1 MSRLKETKR
10 LLQWALY
17 TCWKKERKPAIFIVS
32 LVRQKP
38 LWRRKCWALLTEHS
52 GKVSGFSKHLRRRAS
67 YLSPAVT
74 FRERGSKA
82 AGFCLDSIAVVT
94 RRKFG
99 ANHLK
104 AVSAV
109 TESLRKQEANH
120 VHSSGKNQAA
130 VLTSVCQ
137 PARGEEQLQCRG
149 SHFVTAIQTPTPGQ
163 TFLSWGRAAPT
174 KTHLTTSTRKR
185 ESP

>member
-1 MSRLKETKR
+1 M
-10 LLQWALY
+10 
-17 TCWKKERKPAIFIVS
+17 
-32 LVRQKP
+32 
-38 LWRRKCWALLTEHS
+38 
-52 GKVSGFSKHLRRRAS
+52 
-67 YLSPAVT
+67 T

-137 PARGEEQLQCRG
+137 PARGEEQLHAGAATSSPPSRPLRPAKRSCLVAEQLPPKLTLLRQPANG
-149 SHFVTAIQTPTPGQ
+149 KAHSTA
-163 TFLSWGRAAPT
+163 
-174 KTHLTTSTRKR
+174 
-185 ESP
+185 